1 MPSKVTLIAPLGNP
15 LIVELR
21 GFPGVSVPGCVTIN
35 STALRVANG
44 SEVSCLSVSVLVISA
59 EAACTTSAPLCTV
72 TVSVAWPTS
81 SLVGRLVGSPAVT
94 RTLEADTTLNPGLV
108 TLTRN
113 KPASSSTMLH
123 WPFSSELALNTWSV
137 VTDVTVISAPGTAAP
152 LGSVMVPSIRPI
164 PCEKARAAHRHTSSA
179 TIIDVFIFGVY
190 PLSSLKLHQLRNNPT
205 GPQSGRSNL
214 TSGMM
219 QRRDTAC
226 ITSMPAIHLGRRPFA
241 FCQTTSKSVP
251 AKGYWENF
259 ITLGFQWEEE
269 VRDFSTINC
278 LALWKFTTPL

>member
-59 EAACTTSAPLCTV
+59 EAAGTTSAPLCTV

-94 RTLEADTTLNPGLV
+94 RTLAADTTLNPGLV

-113 KPASSSTMLH
+113 KPAPSSTMLH

-164 PCEKARAAHRHTSSA
+164 PCEKARVAHRQTTNA
-179 TIIDVFIFGVY
+179 TRNVFIFGVT
-190 PLSSLKLHQLRNNPT
+190 PCKVLKLNQLRNYPT
-205 GPQSGRSNL
+205 KASKGHVHLNLRHDAAPEHCMQDINTGDPPWFGALLFSARLPQN
-214 TSGMM
+214 
-219 QRRDTAC
+219 Q
-226 ITSMPAIHLGRRPFA
+226 
-241 FCQTTSKSVP
+241 
-251 AKGYWENF
+251 
-259 ITLGFQWEEE
+259 
-269 VRDFSTINC
+269 C
-278 LALWKFTTPL
+278 LF